1 MSKQGRKYI
10 DKNKCW
16 RWHQFYMMEIG
27 RLLLNGNDTLSN
39 ITGLVSSTDEYHWFV
54 LCIKFGN
61 GNNIIHIQRS
71 KLER

>member
-1 MSKQGRKYI
+1 MI
-10 DKNKCW
+10 
-16 RWHQFYMMEIG
+16 EIG

>member
-1 MSKQGRKYI
+1 
-10 DKNKCW
+10 
-16 RWHQFYMMEIG
+16 MMEIG

-54 LCIKFGN
+54 LLCIKFGN